1 MIDFGENIPEK
12 KHIDMTPM
20 IDIVFQLLIFFLLTS
35 IYAKPVLPVSLP
47 EASSSIVK
55 EETDITISIDNSK
68 QIYLNNHLV
77 PDSQLRIEIQKLL
90 ENRTDKSVH
99 LMADK
104 TVDFGQV
111 IDVMDRAKQAGAGD
125 ISVVTEKRDPE

>member
-1 MIDFGENIPEK
+1 MIDFGENMPEK

-47 EASSSIVK
+47 EASSAVLSDEPEITVSI
-55 EETDITISIDNSK
+55 NSSR
-68 QIYLNNHLV
+68 QIYLNDRPI
-77 PDSQLRIEIQKLL
+77 PDNRFRMEMQSML
-90 ENRTDKSVH
+90 ENRKDRSVN

-104 TVDFGQV
+104 TVDFGRV
-111 IDVMDRAKQAGAGD
+111 IDIMDRAKQAGAED
-125 ISVVTEKRDPE
+125 IAVVTEKRDPE

>member
-35 IYAKPVLPVSLP
+35 IYAKPVLPVNLP
-47 EASSSIVK
+47 EASSAVVSEEPEITVSIN
-55 EETDITISIDNSK
+55 SSK
-68 QIYLNNHLV
+68 QIYLNNR
-77 PDSQLRIEIQKLL
+77 PISDNQFRIEIQSML
-90 ENRTDKSVH
+90 ENRKDKSIH

-104 TVDFGQV
+104 TVDFGRF
-111 IDVMDRAKQAGAGD
+111 IEIMDKAKQAGVED
-125 ISVVTEKRDPE
+125 IAIVTEKRDPE

>member
-1 MIDFGENIPEK
+1 MIDFGENTPEK

-47 EASSSIVK
+47 EASSAVVSEEPELTVSI
-55 EETDITISIDNSK
+55 NSGR
-68 QIYLNNHLV
+68 QLYLNNRPI
-77 PDSQLRIEIQKLL
+77 PDNRFRSEIEAAL
-90 ENRTDKSVH
+90 ENRKEKSIH

-104 TVDFGQV
+104 SVDFGRV
-111 IDVMDRAKQAGAGD
+111 IDIMDRAKQAGVED
-125 ISVVTEKRDPE
+125 ISVVTEKRDTE

>member
-1 MIDFGENIPEK
+1 MIDFGENISEK

-35 IYAKPVLPVSLP
+35 IYAKPVLPVNLP

-68 QIYLNNHLV
+68 QIYLNNRLI
-77 PDSQLRIEIQKLL
+77 PDNRLRIEMQKLL

-104 TVDFGQV
+104 NVDFGRV
-111 IDVMDRAKQAGAGD
+111 IDVMDKAKQAGAGD
-125 ISVVTEKRDPE
+125 ISVVTEKRGPE

>member
-1 MIDFGENIPEK
+1 MIDFGENMPEK

-47 EASSSIVK
+47 EAASAVVSEEPELTVSINSSRQIFMNNRP
-55 EETDITISIDNSK
+55 IPDNRFRSE
-68 QIYLNNHLV
+68 
-77 PDSQLRIEIQKLL
+77 IESAL
-90 ENRTDKSVH
+90 ENRKDKSIH

-104 TVDFGQV
+104 TVDFGRV
-111 IDVMDRAKQAGAGD
+111 IDIMDRAKQAGAED
-125 ISVVTEKRDPE
+125 ISVVTEKRDAE

>member
-35 IYAKPVLPVSLP
+35 IYAKPVLPVNLP
-47 EASSSIVK
+47 EASSAVVSEEPEITVSIN
-55 EETDITISIDNSK
+55 SSK
-68 QIYLNNHLV
+68 QIYLNNRPI
-77 PDSQLRIEIQKLL
+77 PDNQFRIEMQSML
-90 ENRTDKSVH
+90 ENRKDKSIH

-104 TVDFGQV
+104 TVDFGRI
-111 IDVMDRAKQAGAGD
+111 IDIMDKAKQAGVED
-125 ISVVTEKRDPE
+125 IAIVTEKRDPE

>member
-35 IYAKPVLPVSLP
+35 IYAKPVLPVNLP
-47 EASSSIVK
+47 EASSAVVSEEPEITVSI
-55 EETDITISIDNSK
+55 SSSK
-68 QIYLNNHLV
+68 QIYLNNR
-77 PDSQLRIEIQKLL
+77 PISDNQFRIEIQSML
-90 ENRTDKSVH
+90 ENRKDKSIH

-104 TVDFGQV
+104 TVDFGRV
-111 IDVMDRAKQAGAGD
+111 IEIMDKAKQAGVED
-125 ISVVTEKRDPE
+125 IAIVTEKRDPE

>member
-35 IYAKPVLPVSLP
+35 IYAKPVLPVNLP
-47 EASSSIVK
+47 EASSAVVSEEPEITVSIN
-55 EETDITISIDNSK
+55 SSK
-68 QIYLNNHLV
+68 QIYLNNR
-77 PDSQLRIEIQKLL
+77 PISDNQFRIEIQSML
-90 ENRTDKSVH
+90 ENRKDKSIH

-104 TVDFGQV
+104 TVDFGRV
-111 IDVMDRAKQAGAGD
+111 IEIMDKAKQAGVED
-125 ISVVTEKRDPE
+125 IAIVTEKRDPE

>member
-1 MIDFGENIPEK
+1 MIDFGENKPEK

-35 IYAKPVLPVSLP
+35 IYAKPVLPISMP

-55 EETDITISIDNSK
+55 EEAEITISIDNGK
-68 QIYLNNHLV
+68 QIYLNNRLV
-77 PDSQLRIEIQKLL
+77 SDNRFRIEIHTLL
-90 ENRTDKSVH
+90 ENRKDKSVH

-104 TVDFGQV
+104 SVDFGRV

>member
-104 TVDFGQV
+104 TVDFGRV